1 MNAHIM
7 VNPGQL
13 AGGDHT
19 VFVSGDDARAKAQVA
34 DLLRSFGR
42 QDIIDLGDL
51 STARVTKMFMLI
63 WLRLFGALQSPMF
76 NIKVVR

>member
-1 MNAHIM
+1 MNSHIM

-19 VFVSGDDARAKAQVA
+19 VFVSGDDAGAKAQVA
-34 DLLRSFGR
+34 DLLRSFGW
-42 QDIIDLGDL
+42 QDIGDLGDL
-51 STARVTKMFMLI
+51 STARGTEMFMPI
-63 WLRLFGALQSPMF
+63 WLLLFGALQSPMF